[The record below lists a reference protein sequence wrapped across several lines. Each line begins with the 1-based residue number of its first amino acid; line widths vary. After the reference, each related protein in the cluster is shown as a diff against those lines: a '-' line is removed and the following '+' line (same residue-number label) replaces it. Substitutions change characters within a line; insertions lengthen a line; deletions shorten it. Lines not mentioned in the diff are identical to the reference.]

1 MVIQSTIFIFLLRVF
16 CRSATTFGLGFF
28 IAGAHAIWGI
38 PRRCECGARFEA
50 LSLGGSFRG
59 CMRIARAMIVG
70 CVKSLMY
77 LSSIHSRAVQV
88 GSFLE
93 EVVELRRRGVK
104 EESRGLLREGE
115 QSFGRSG
122 ECEILV
128 RKERT
133 VNSRRRAG
141 KEDSRQR

>member
-1 MVIQSTIFIFLLRVF
+1 
-16 CRSATTFGLGFF
+16 
-28 IAGAHAIWGI
+28 
-38 PRRCECGARFEA
+38 
-50 LSLGGSFRG
+50 
-59 CMRIARAMIVG
+59 MRIARAMIVG